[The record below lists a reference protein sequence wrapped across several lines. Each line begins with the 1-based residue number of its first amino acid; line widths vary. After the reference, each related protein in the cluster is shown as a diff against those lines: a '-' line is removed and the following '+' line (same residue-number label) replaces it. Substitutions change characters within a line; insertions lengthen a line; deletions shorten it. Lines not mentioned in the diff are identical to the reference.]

1 MSAPP
6 RNPWIVLAGL
16 IGLCLAAG
24 VLGAIATQ
32 SAVATW
38 YPTLVKPSW
47 TPPSWVFPPVWTAL
61 YILMAFAAWLV
72 WKSDTRFAGVRVA
85 MILFFIQLALN
96 ALWSPLFFGLR
107 SPGLALIDMALL
119 VATLALTVW
128 AFLTVRPSAGLL
140 MLPYL
145 AWLLFAAALNA
156 AVWRMN

>member
-1 MSAPP
+1 M
-6 RNPWIVLAGL
+6 VLAGL
-16 IGLCLAAG
+16 IGLCLAVG

-128 AFLTVRPSAGLL
+128 AFLTVRLSAGLL

>member
-1 MSAPP
+1 MAAPP

-24 VLGAIATQ
+24 LLSALATQ
-32 SAVATW
+32 SAVIDW

-47 TPPSWVFPPVWTAL
+47 TPPSWIFPPVWTGL
-61 YILMAFAAWLV
+61 YILMALAAWLI

-96 ALWSPLFFGLR
+96 AFWSPLFFGLR

-119 VATLALTVW
+119 VAALALTVW
-128 AFLTVRPSAGLL
+128 AFLTVRLTAGLL

-156 AVWRMN
+156 AIWRMN